1 MSSSTVSNSS
11 AGSMIKQYFLD
22 FKVLKD
28 NSLSFW
34 GVQIVNLLDLTAYFA
49 MISILTLFLTENIGM
64 SEVNSGYTVGAFS
77 SVITLSLLF
86 TGFITDILGIRKSLI
101 IAMLIQGISR
111 VGLVACGFIP
121 DIPGREWIVVLM
133 LLLTAPGMAMT
144 ATAYQ
149 TANKRFSSKRS
160 RGASY
165 NVWYLV
171 MNLGGVIG
179 GLSVDLIRKT
189 LELDI
194 TYILALGVIAA
205 GISIITSLIL
215 VRKIDEQD
223 ASEESEKEETISA
236 WQRVKG
242 LFTQSAF
249 WRFITLMFS
258 LLGVRAVFAYL
269 YLLMPLYW
277 VRVIEQVSGEKTD
290 MGFLQAINP
299 FMIFIGLILMIPFS
313 NKFNVFKML
322 IFGAIISAFSL
333 LFLVVPWELIGDDMA
348 QSYYLMSI
356 GMLVFL
362 SLGEV
367 FWSPKLYE
375 YTATIA
381 PKGQEGSYL
390 GLSMMPWFLAKLM
403 VSAMSGH
410 LLVRWVPEGVGE
422 KLLTGELDFWDRP
435 EAMWFILFL
444 WAISGP
450 ILAWLFRGWLNDK
463 SLTESEDEQDESGDT
478 TTEAAN

>member
-1 MSSSTVSNSS
+1 MNP
-11 AGSMIKQYFLD
+11 F
-22 FKVLKD
+22 
-28 NSLSFW
+28 SL
-34 GVQIVNLLDLTAYFA
+34 L
-49 MISILTLFLTENIGM
+49 ISILTLFLTENIGM

-101 IAMLIQGISR
+101 IAMLIQGVSR

-189 LELDI
+189 LDLDI

-205 GISIITSLIL
+205 VISIITSLIL
-215 VRKIDEQD
+215 VRKIDEQGAND
-223 ASEESEKEETISA
+223 ESEKEETISV

-242 LFTQSAF
+242 LFAQSAF

-258 LLGVRAVFAYL
+258 LLGVRAVFAYM
-269 YLLMPLYW
+269 YLLLPLYW

-390 GLSMMPWFLAKLM
+390 GLSMMPWFLAKLT

-463 SLTESEDEQDESGDT
+463 SLTES
-478 TTEAAN
+478 AN